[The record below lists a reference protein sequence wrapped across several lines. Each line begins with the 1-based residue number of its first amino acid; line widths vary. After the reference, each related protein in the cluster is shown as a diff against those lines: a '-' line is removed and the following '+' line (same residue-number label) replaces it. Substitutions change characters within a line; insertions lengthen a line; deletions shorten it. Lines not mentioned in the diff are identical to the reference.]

1 MKNMKAMVCPKN
13 IKINSK
19 VSHVINPDKQR
30 ERERERA
37 GKICHVPM
45 LIHKQTN
52 DPWVISQGQIETLL
66 YIGGH
71 ALIQKIFWG
80 WEGNPIENC
89 VFQEKGGIFSIILL
103 FEFKKFNFPG
113 GTLSLDT
120 PSLDS
125 CMVGNVV
132 YELYV
137 FKFP

>member
-1 MKNMKAMVCPKN
+1 MSLTLLN
-13 IKINSK
+13 
-19 VSHVINPDKQR
+19 R
-30 ERERERA
+30 ERKRERA

-52 DPWVISQGQIETLL
+52 DPWVISPGQIETLL

-80 WEGNPIENC
+80 WEGGPIENC
-89 VFQEKGGIFSIILL
+89 VFQERGGIFSIILL
-103 FEFKKFNFPG
+103 FEFKNLNFPG

-125 CMVGNVV
+125 CIVGNGFMSFMFLGFR
-132 YELYV
+132 EKNPDGASLSRSTIL
-137 FKFP
+137 